1 MNLIFL
7 IIISS
12 VVPLLVTTF
21 GDSLYV
27 GLWYY
32 LLVPFVIIFLHK
44 FMFNFE
50 MPFYIGLST
59 GISLSFVFFL
69 SLNWFNIVNDSLIGL
84 LHAFFVLPG
93 IIFSLVMSSPYLE
106 EKKILKTSNKFKI
119 FLIALLTIFIG
130 FILGFIMY
138 ILLVIFQRV

>member
-1 MNLIFL
+1 
-7 IIISS
+7 
-12 VVPLLVTTF
+12 
-21 GDSLYV
+21 
-27 GLWYY
+27 
-32 LLVPFVIIFLHK
+32 
-44 FMFNFE
+44 MFNFE